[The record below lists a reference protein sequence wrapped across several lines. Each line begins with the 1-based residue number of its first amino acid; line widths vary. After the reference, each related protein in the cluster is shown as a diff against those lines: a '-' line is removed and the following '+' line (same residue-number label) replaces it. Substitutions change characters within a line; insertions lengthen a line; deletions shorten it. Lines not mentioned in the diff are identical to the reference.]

1 MPGLWEFFL
10 FHINTHKGS
19 PNREESL
26 NNHVGKIARSVGIH
40 GMKWITFLYINLF
53 PLLIELLLTLTFSAS
68 YSLLYLLSYTWLLC
82 RRSLFHCKRMQNL
95 ALYLLGFHELTTYS
109 IIQKFFPSETV
120 EWFTNDSLTKTGERK
135 K

>member
-1 MPGLWEFFL
+1 MTTNALRKKHMDRLLKCAWIMRIFSVPYKYSQKVL
-10 FHINTHKGS
+10 
-19 PNREESL
+19 PQREPL

-82 RRSLFHCKRMQNL
+82 RRSLFHCKKNAKSGL
-95 ALYLLGFHELTTYS
+95 VLIGFSYELTTYS
-109 IIQKFFPSETV
+109 IIQKVFP
-120 EWFTNDSLTKTGERK
+120 K
-135 K
+135 